1 MELKEKLEQ
10 LVKYDA
16 LSINSAY
23 DNYCVYDKVVLLEDL
38 LDILEEEE
46 EE

>member
-1 MELKEKLEQ
+1 MELKEKFEQ

-16 LSINSAY
+16 LSIKSAY
-23 DNYCVYDKVVLLEDL
+23 DNYYPYDKVVILEDL